1 MGKQKSTQTQP
12 DKAVMTFEDY
22 KLIKVVFELKEITED
37 FRHPVSTNIGVGYHY
52 YEEEKILHVILG
64 VKSEDKD
71 ASYGFEIDMV
81 GVFKFE
87 NSIPEEAI
95 KKFANIN
102 CPAILFPFV
111 RETIADLTR
120 RAGFTPL
127 LLSPVNF
134 ARLFQEEAKTSQKK
148 TSRKKTSLKK

>member
-1 MGKQKSTQTQP
+1 MRKSASQP
-12 DKAVMTFEDY
+12 DKISMTFEDY
-22 KLIKVVFELKEITED
+22 KLVKVEFEVKEVVD
-37 FRHPVSTNIGVGYHY
+37 GFKHPATTDIGVGYHY
-52 YEEEKILHVILG
+52 YEEEKLLHIILG
-64 VKSEDKD
+64 VRGNDDD
-71 ASYGFEIDMV
+71 ASYKFEVNIV
-81 GVFKFE
+81 GIFKFE
-87 NSIPEEAI
+87 EPVPEEAI